1 MPVGII
7 PVSSEFAKSETER
20 LVKSNLLISSFDVEE
35 PLIVPLNSNPFIK
48 LPDISVAN

>member
-1 MPVGII
+1 MAVGII
-7 PVSSEFAKSETER
+7 LLVLSLKSETR
-20 LVKSNLLISSFDVEE
+20 LYKINLLISSFDVEE